1 MTPENLLARY
11 GEAKINADQ
20 FYSLYQMAYEL
31 CAPNKN
37 NYDSTV
43 AGDKSPNVYDST
55 GSLACNSFVNTF
67 MNTVTPVHSRWVELK
82 AGTKLASM
90 IAQDIG
96 MREPSEDDLEE
107 IEFKANEALMNV
119 TTDLF
124 SFLNSSNLYSELA
137 SFYYDA
143 AIGTGA
149 MLVTQGDSKRNLGS
163 PIQFRTISPYF
174 LAIEEGAYGEI
185 SGVFRKIKSKYRD
198 AIIEWPDMN
207 EIDNQEDNE
216 CLEFIECTVFNN
228 DTYMWE
234 YHVIHSGKIVASRE
248 YKTNPWIIFRYSV
261 ISGETW
267 GRGPVL
273 NALPDLLLL
282 NAAED
287 LSLRAAQTSA
297 YGVYTYIADDVINPN
312 TATIIP
318 GGMIPVKRNA
328 GPSGPSIQ
336 PLPGIGNVNHQ
347 LIIKGDLQNKIK
359 KFFLDDSLPS
369 SSDPNMTATEV
380 LERVRKIQR
389 DFGAVF
395 GRISYELLQ
404 PLIQRSLNVLL
415 EGGYID
421 LPPQMDQI
429 TADTLKLQIVSP
441 VAKMQSLQDVE
452 ALMQTIQMIGSI
464 SPELIPAQVKLDE
477 LGSWLANKL
486 GAPNKFFKSKKEQEE
501 EAIIAQQQMEQQQMQ
516 QQMMA
521 MAAQEEQ

>member
-1 MTPENLLARY
+1 MNSETLLARY
-11 GEAKINADQ
+11 NKAKVNADQ
-20 FYSLYQMAYEL
+20 FYSLYQKAYEL
-31 CAPNKN
+31 CAPNRN
-37 NYDSTV
+37 NYDTSV

-82 AGTKLASM
+82 AGIKFAEKVVKELGIEGAT
-90 IAQDIG
+90 QDDI
-96 MREPSEDDLEE
+96 DD
-107 IEFKANEALMNV
+107 IEFKANEALMKI
-119 TTDLF
+119 TTSLF
-124 SFLNSSNLYSELA
+124 SYLNGSNLYSELA

-149 MLVTQGDSKRNLGS
+149 MLITRGDQRRGLGS
-163 PIQFRTISPYF
+163 PIQFRTINPYY

-185 SGVFRKIKSKYRD
+185 CGVYRKINSKVRD
-198 AIIEWPDMN
+198 AIVEWPDIN
-207 EIDNQEDNE
+207 GLDYTDEDE
-216 CLEFIECTVFNN
+216 CLDFIECTVFNN
-228 DTYMWE
+228 DTYKWE
-234 YHVIHSGKIVASRE
+234 YYIINNTRIVVKRI
-248 YKTNPWIIFRYSV
+248 YDTNPWVIFRYSV

-282 NAAED
+282 NAAEE
-287 LSLRAAQTSA
+287 LSLRAALTSA

-312 TATIIP
+312 TAVIIP

-347 LIIKGDLQNKIK
+347 LIIKSDLQNKIR
-359 KFFLDDSLPS
+359 KFFLDESLPS
-369 SSDPNMTATEV
+369 TNDPRMTATEV

-404 PLIQRSLNVLL
+404 PLIQRTLSILVD
-415 EGGYID
+415 GGFIN
-421 LPPQMDQI
+421 LPPEF
-429 TADTLKLQIVSP
+429 DTVTPDILKLQIVSP

-452 ALMQTIQMIGSI
+452 ALMQTIQMLGSI
-464 SPELIPAQVKLDE
+464 NPELIATQVKLDD
-477 LGSWLANKL
+477 LGSWLADKL
-486 GAPNKFFKSKKEQEE
+486 GAPNKFFKSQAEMEE
-501 EAIIAQQQMEQQQMQ
+501 EALMMQQAQVQQEQMQ
-516 QQMMA
+516 MMQAQMA
-521 MAAQEEQ
+521 EEE